1 MSATA
6 PTPGTAPTP
15 LERALAALVGG
26 PEHVRPGT
34 ASEYLVDAAAQTWGL
49 RGHADAVALPGSPE
63 EVAAVLAWCY
73 ERGVPVTVRGGGT
86 GYAGGAMPEGG
97 VVLALERLTRI
108 RSFDPLQWRL
118 EVEAGV
124 RTGDLRRIVRQSGLF
139 FPPDPGAAE
148 QSQIGGNVATNAG
161 GPHAFKYGVT
171 GAYVTGIEAVVPPG
185 DLLRIGGAQRKDVA
199 AYDLKSLLIGSEGT
213 LGVITSIWL
222 RLIPAP
228 EAFLPVAAFYR
239 DTAAGCAALETVMG
253 SGLAVAALEYLDVGT
268 LAASGHAFPGDGLA
282 GGPAGSPGIPEGA
295 GFLVIAEADGTPEE
309 ARRLRAEVLEA
320 LADGALAVHAPET
333 TAAVAELWRWR
344 DLVSGM
350 VAAKLGGKAGED
362 IVVPF
367 DRLAEAIAATVEIGL
382 RHGFA
387 ACSWG
392 HAGDGNLHSNFLL
405 PRLDPAG
412 EIARV
417 RVAAAELFAMAVSL
431 GGSISGEHG
440 IGSLKAGHLEA
451 QLTPATYR
459 LHGEVKRLFDPK
471 NLLNPGKKR

>member
-1 MSATA
+1 MTA
-6 PTPGTAPTP
+6 PAPTP
-15 LERALAALVGG
+15 LERELAALVG
-26 PEHVRPGT
+26 PENVRPGT

-49 RGHADAVALPGSPE
+49 RGRADAVALPGNPE

-73 ERGVPVTVRGGGT
+73 ERGIPVTTRGGGT
-86 GYAGGAMPEGG
+86 GYAGGAMPDGG

-108 RSFDPLQWRL
+108 RSFDPLEWRI

-124 RTGDLRRIVRQSGLF
+124 RTGDLRRIVRESGLF
-139 FPPDPGAAE
+139 FPPDPGAGE

-185 DLLRIGGAQRKDVA
+185 DLLRVGGANRKDVA

-228 EAFLPVAAFYR
+228 EAFLPVAAFYP
-239 DTAAGCAALETVMG
+239 DTASGCEAIATVMG
-253 SGLAVAALEYLDVGT
+253 SGLAVAALEYLDAGT
-268 LAASGHAFPGDGLA
+268 LTAAGHGFPG
-282 GGPAGSPGIPEGA
+282 GGPGGGPGIPDGA
-295 GFLVIAEADGTPEE
+295 GFLVIAEADGAPEE
-309 ARRLRAEVLEA
+309 ARRLRAELLEVLE
-320 LADGALAVHAPET
+320 DGALAIHAPESN
-333 TAAVAELWRWR
+333 AAVAELWRWR

-362 IVVPF
+362 IVVPP
-367 DRLAEAIAATVEIGL
+367 DRLAEAIAATVEIGA
-382 RHGFA
+382 RHGFEA
-387 ACSWG
+387 VSWG
-392 HAGDGNLHSNFLL
+392 HAGDGNLHSNFLM
-405 PRLDPAG
+405 PRSDPEG

-417 RVAAAELFAMAVSL
+417 RAAAAELFAMAVSL

-440 IGSLKAGHLEA
+440 IGSLKAGHLEP

-459 LHGEVKRLFDPK
+459 LHNEVKRLFDPK